1 MMEQK
6 IYYNGYRACSTHPH
20 NYLLELLSEEGI
32 VGGLF
37 FIGLISMVVFN
48 IYKRKKDDNNNEA
61 LLPILLGSLILAIIF
76 PLKPSGSFLS
86 TFNASLL
93 FYIFGFFI
101 HSLKKIK

>member
-1 MMEQK
+1 MIEQT

-32 VGGLF
+32 FGGLF
-37 FIGLISMVVFN
+37 FMGLIFMVVFN
-48 IYKRKKDDNNNEA
+48 IYKIKNNKEA
-61 LLPILLGSLILAIIF
+61 YLSIILGSLILAIIF
-76 PLKPSGSFLS
+76 PIKPSGSFLS